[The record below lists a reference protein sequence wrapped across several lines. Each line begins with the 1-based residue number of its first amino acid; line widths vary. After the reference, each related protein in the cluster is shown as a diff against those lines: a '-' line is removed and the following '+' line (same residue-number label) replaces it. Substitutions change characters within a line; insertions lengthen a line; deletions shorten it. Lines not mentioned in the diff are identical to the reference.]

1 MSHTSEGQGRSVRD
15 PRPGMERLQHVLFRV
30 HYIALVIISSVVLLT
45 FLDVQST
52 FLHWTLPS
60 VATAAWVA
68 LTLAAL
74 FKVVLSPRLPPALRG
89 QFTASYL
96 AVRGAFAVV
105 GCGVVVWVIWSAYGP
120 L

>member
-15 PRPGMERLQHVLFRV
+15 PRPGMERLQNVLFRTQ
-30 HYIALVIISSVVLLT
+30 YLSLVIIAAVVLLT
-45 FLDVQST
+45 FLDPQFT
-52 FLHWTLPS
+52 FLQWTLPS
-60 VATAAWVA
+60 VATVAWVA
-68 LTLAAL
+68 LSLSVL
-74 FKVVLSPRLPPALRG
+74 LQVVLGPRLPPAIRE

-96 AVRGAFAVV
+96 AIRGAFVVV